1 MMISIA
7 IPRTT
12 GGGAEVFTRQFA
24 IWLKS
29 KGNLSKIYTAFGD
42 DHFKDESVS
51 LGELRAAGVFRS
63 FWNKSSIDH
72 AKSYLLTLGYINLSV
87 CLLLNR
93 KNTNVVIR
101 LCNPPNEELKLLNT
115 VQAIRYW
122 LTTRISCAIADHI
135 IVQSEHMKRS
145 MLSTA
150 LASGKKISVINNP
163 ISDKTWEI
171 RNTKRPFEFPYILC
185 ASSNKP
191 QKDLPTLISAF
202 ANIQR
207 MTDRHLVLAGVSA
220 DDPLILRSIADNKIE
235 PGRVHCLG
243 FVDDVFPLIEHAEV
257 CTLPSL
263 FEGFSNFL
271 LEAAAYGKKIIATD
285 CPGGNAE
292 LFSRYPNHKTVPIG
306 DIKKLGTA
314 LLTER
319 NDLVISQAKLL
330 LEDFSEDQIYGKYFS
345 LLSK

>member
-24 IWLKS
+24 MWLKS

-42 DHFKDESVS
+42 AHFNEESVS
-51 LGELRAAGVFRS
+51 LGELRAAASFRS
-63 FWNKSSIDH
+63 FWNKTSSDH
-72 AKSYLLTLGYINLSV
+72 AASYLLTLGYINFSV
-87 CLLLNR
+87 CLFLKRN
-93 KNTNVVIR
+93 KSKVVIR
-101 LCNPPNEELKLLNT
+101 LCNPPCEELKLLNT
-115 VQAIRYW
+115 VQGIRYW

-145 MLSTA
+145 MLTTA
-150 LASGKKISVINNP
+150 LASSKKMSVIHNP
-163 ISDKTWEI
+163 ISDKAWEI
-171 RNTKRPFEFPYILC
+171 RNTKRPFEFRYILC

-202 ANIQR
+202 ANIQTE
-207 MTDRHLVLAGVSA
+207 TDRHLVLAGVSA
-220 DDPLILRSIADNKIE
+220 DDPLILRCIEDNKLE

-243 FVDDVFPLIEHAEV
+243 FVDNVFPLIEHAEL

-271 LEAAAYGKKIIATD
+271 LEAGAYGKKIIATD
-285 CPGGNAE
+285 CPGGNTE
-292 LFSRYPNHKTVPIG
+292 FFSWYPNHKTVPIG
-306 DIKKLGTA
+306 DSRKLGAA
-314 LLTER
+314 LLAER
-319 NDLVISQAKLL
+319 NDLNISETRSLL
-330 LEDFSEDQIYGKYFS
+330 HYFSEDRIYAQYFN
-345 LLSK
+345 LLSM